1 MSKIENIKIL
11 MIDDHP
17 IIIEGYQNTLQFT
30 KKEHQELTIDIAN
43 NCDEAVEYMDKSVEG
58 NEPYN
63 LLFVD
68 ISLPPSTDGRMN
80 SGEDLAE
87 YARKVLPDAKI
98 VILTMFNESFR
109 IHNIIKNI
117 DPEGF
122 LIKSDLTSSELASA
136 FQAVLNNP
144 PFYSGT
150 VNSFIRKSITSDIV
164 IDDKNRKILYLLSQG
179 VKTKNLASHLDIS
192 LSAVEKRKKQLKELF
207 DIEDG
212 QDESLLNVARKKGFI

>member
-1 MSKIENIKIL
+1 MTQKIKIL

-17 IIIEGYQNTLQFT
+17 MIIEGYQNTLLFT
-30 KKEHQELTIDIAN
+30 KKDNQELTIDIAN
-43 NCDEAVEYMDKSVEG
+43 NCDEAIHFMDKAIEHAT
-58 NEPYN
+58 PYDV
-63 LLFVD
+63 LFVD
-68 ISLPPSTDGRMN
+68 ISLPPSTDGSMN

-87 YARKVLPDAKI
+87 YARNVLPNAKI
-98 VILTMFNESFR
+98 IILTMFNESFR
-109 IHNIIKNI
+109 IHNIIKTI

-150 VNSFIRKSITSDIV
+150 VNSHIRKTITSDIV
-164 IDDKNRKILYLLSQG
+164 IDEKNRKILHLLSQG

-192 LSAVEKRKKQLKELF
+192 LSAVEKRKKQLKDLF
-207 DIEDG
+207 NVQDG
-212 QDESLLNVARKKGFI
+212 QDETLLNEARKKGFV

>member
-1 MSKIENIKIL
+1 MSEKIRIL

-17 IIIEGYQNTLQFT
+17 MIIEGYQNTLQFT
-30 KKEHQELTIDIAN
+30 KKPNQELHIDIAN
-43 NCDEAVEYMDKSVEG
+43 NCDEAIKFMDKSLEKG
-58 NEPYN
+58 LPYDV
-63 LLFVD
+63 LFVD
-68 ISLPPSTDGRMN
+68 ISLPASKDGLMQ

-87 YARKVLPDAKI
+87 YARTILPKAKI
-98 VILTMFNESFR
+98 IILTMFNESFR

-136 FQAVLNNP
+136 FQAVLKNP

-150 VNSFIRKSITSDIV
+150 VNSHIRKSITTDII
-164 IDDKNRKILYLLSQG
+164 IDEKNRKILHLLSQG

-192 LSAVEKRKKQLKELF
+192 LSAVEKRKKQLKHLF
-207 DIEDG
+207 LVEDG
-212 QDESLLNVARKKGFI
+212 QDETLLEEARKKGFV

>member
-1 MSKIENIKIL
+1 MIEKLKIL

-17 IIIEGYQNTLQFT
+17 MIIEGYQNTLLFT
-30 KKEHQELTIDIAN
+30 KKESQELDIDIAN
-43 NCDEAVEYMDKSVEG
+43 NCDEAIAYMDKSIE
-58 NEPYN
+58 NETPYDV
-63 LLFVD
+63 LFVD
-68 ISLPPSTDGRMN
+68 ISLPPSADGLMN

-87 YARKVLPDAKI
+87 YARRILPRSKI
-98 VILTMFNESFR
+98 IILTMFNESFR
-109 IHNIIKNI
+109 IHNIIKTI

-150 VNSFIRKSITSDIV
+150 VSSHIRKTITSDLV
-164 IDDKNRKILYLLSQG
+164 IDDKNRKILHLLSQG

-192 LSAVEKRKKQLKELF
+192 LSAVEKRKKHLREIF
-207 DIEDG
+207 EVSDG
-212 QDESLLNVARKKGFI
+212 QDETLLNEARKKGFV

>member
-1 MSKIENIKIL
+1 MTEHIKIL

-17 IIIEGYQNTLQFT
+17 MIIEGYQNTLQFT
-30 KKEHQELTIDIAN
+30 KSDNQELKIDIAN
-43 NCDEAVEYMDKSVEG
+43 NCDEAVAFMNKSIEIDL
-58 NEPYN
+58 PYDV
-63 LLFVD
+63 LFVD
-68 ISLPPSTDGRMN
+68 ISLPPSTDGSMS

-87 YARKVLPDAKI
+87 YAREVLPKAKVI
-98 VILTMFNESFR
+98 ILTMFNESFR
-109 IHNIIKNI
+109 IHNIIRNI

-136 FQAVLNNP
+136 FQAVLYNP

-150 VNSFIRKSITSDIV
+150 VNSHIRKTITSDIV
-164 IDDKNRKILYLLSQG
+164 IDEKNRKILHLLSQG

-207 DIEDG
+207 GVEDG
-212 QDESLLNVARKKGFI
+212 QDETLLDAARKKGFV

>member
-1 MSKIENIKIL
+1 MMQSIKIL

-17 IIIEGYQNTLQFT
+17 MIIEGYQNTLQFT
-30 KKEHQELTIDIAN
+30 KKEHQELHIDIAN
-43 NCDEAVEYMDKSVEG
+43 NCDEALKYINRSKSA
-58 NEPYN
+58 NEPYD

-68 ISLPPSTDGRMN
+68 ISLPSSTDGSMN

-87 YARKVLPDAKI
+87 YARKVLPNAKI

-109 IHNIIKNI
+109 IHSIIKNI

-164 IDDKNRKILYLLSQG
+164 IDDKNRKILHLLSQG

-207 DIEDG
+207 VIDDG
-212 QDESLLNVARKKGFI
+212 QDETLIREARNKGFI

>member
-1 MSKIENIKIL
+1 MTEHIKIL

-17 IIIEGYQNTLQFT
+17 MIIEGYQNTLQFT
-30 KKEHQELTIDIAN
+30 KSDNQELKIDIAN
-43 NCDEAVEYMDKSVEG
+43 NCDEAVAFMNKSIET
-58 NEPYN
+58 NLPYDV
-63 LLFVD
+63 LFVD
-68 ISLPPSTDGRMN
+68 ISLPPSTDGSMS

-87 YARKVLPDAKI
+87 YARAILPKAKVI
-98 VILTMFNESFR
+98 ILTMFNESFR

-136 FQAVLNNP
+136 FQAVLYNP

-150 VNSFIRKSITSDIV
+150 VNSHIRKTITSDIV
-164 IDDKNRKILYLLSQG
+164 IDEKNRKILHLLSQG
-179 VKTKNLASHLDIS
+179 VKTKNLASHLDLS

-207 DIEDG
+207 GVEDG
-212 QDESLLNVARKKGFI
+212 QDETLLDAARKKGFV

>member
-1 MSKIENIKIL
+1 MTEHIKIL

-17 IIIEGYQNTLQFT
+17 MIIEGYQNTLQFT
-30 KKEHQELTIDIAN
+30 KTDNQELRIDIAN
-43 NCDEAVEYMDKSVEG
+43 NCDEALKFMDKSIATSD
-58 NEPYN
+58 PYDV
-63 LLFVD
+63 LFVD
-68 ISLPPSTDGRMN
+68 ISLPPSADGSMN

-87 YARKVLPDAKI
+87 YARKILPRAKI
-98 VILTMFNESFR
+98 IILTMFNESFR

-150 VNSFIRKSITSDIV
+150 VNSHIRKTITSDIV
-164 IDDKNRKILYLLSQG
+164 IDEKNRKILHLLSQG
-179 VKTKNLASHLDIS
+179 VKTKNLASHLDLS

-207 DIEDG
+207 SVEDG
-212 QDESLLNVARKKGFI
+212 QDETLLKEARKQGFV

>member
-1 MSKIENIKIL
+1 

-30 KKEHQELTIDIAN
+30 KRDYQQLNIDIAN
-43 NCDEAVEYMDKSVEG
+43 NCDEAIEYMDASVKL

-87 YARKVLPDAKI
+87 YARKVLPNAKI
-98 VILTMFNESFR
+98 IILTMFNESFR

-212 QDESLLNVARKKGFI
+212 QDESLLNIARKKGFI